1 MFVYRLA
8 SESVCLFIDYPQ
20 KVYVCLQTSLRK
32 CMFVYRLASESVCLF
47 TDYPQKVYVC
57 L

>member
-20 KVYVCLQTSLRK
+20 KVYVCLQTSLRE

-47 TDYPQKVYVC
+47 TD
-57 L
+57 